1 MTIRH
6 IPNSALVVSL
16 LPGSAT
22 SWDEIQRFALTF
34 DGYEHC
40 GSSEACAAVA
50 NARKADSL
58 SDLRTCLFYE
68 QRRWRHFG
76 EEPDTKAMTYIK
88 SVLEQIRDRVA
99 LANSCQTTK

>member
-1 MTIRH
+1 MSFTY
-6 IPNSALVVSL
+6 IPNSELVAFR
-16 LPGSAT
+16 LPVPAAD
-22 SWDEIQRFALTF
+22 WDEIQKFALTF
-34 DGYEHC
+34 DGYRHC

-76 EEPDTKAMTYIK
+76 EEPDTNAMAYINR
-88 SVLEQIRDRVA
+88 VMEQIRDRVISG
-99 LANSCQTTK
+99 NSL